1 MPIHRVVRFW
11 WAATAVMISL
21 LLVGCGGGDE
31 ATLPSAP
38 SVQVDSTA
46 DTSVRDGVVTLR
58 EALLLAT
65 GGLPA
70 QGLDVNEAD
79 NVSGVPGAGSDDVI
93 TFDHAIFPPT
103 EPSIIALAS
112 TLPALSSGGDTID
125 AAGAGVMVGG
135 GSRAFDCLVITSA
148 RNTVSGLQ
156 VRECKIGVLLGA
168 GATENTIGG
177 PSEGQGNVLAANET
191 GLRIDQGAGGNFV
204 EGNRVGAD
212 RPGATAADG
221 NEIGVFVGGRE
232 NFIDARNVI
241 SGNERVGMTV
251 AGRGNMVLG
260 NYIGTDPS
268 GLVAVPNGIEG
279 IWVAGQGNT
288 VGGST
293 AFHRNVISGNGLF
306 GINVSG
312 PGATGNVV
320 KGNYIGVDVTG
331 QKGLGNRNG
340 VGVSFGAQDNVIGGV
355 EPGEGNFISG
365 NSVGVLVR
373 DAGTTGN
380 VFQGNRIGMGIEG
393 GQLLPNGIGISIL
406 GGAQGNAIGGT
417 AEGEANFITD
427 NAIGVLIGGESTTG
441 HTIRGNSIHSNSG
454 AGIEIRD
461 GAQRNAIGGTAEGE
475 ANSITENAIGV
486 VIDGD
491 STTGHAIRGNSIHSN
506 SGPGIEIRDG
516 GNGGLPPPVISRI
529 DPVAGTACAGCT
541 VDIYSDDA
549 DEGQIYEGSALA
561 GPDGAFEAD
570 IEPDGPNV
578 TATAT
583 DPNGSTSPFSRPLAV
598 PP

>member
-1 MPIHRVVRFW
+1 MPIHRVGRFW
-11 WAATAVMISL
+11 WAATAAVISL

-31 ATLPSAP
+31 AAPPSGP

-46 DTSVRDGVVTLR
+46 DTAARDGVVTLR

-65 GGLPA
+65 GGLPV

-79 NVSGVPGAGSDDVI
+79 NVSGVPGAGSEDVI
-93 TFDHAIFPPT
+93 TFDRAIFPPS
-103 EPSIIALAS
+103 EPATIALAS
-112 TLPALSSGGDTID
+112 TLPALSIGGDTID
-125 AAGAGVMVGG
+125 AAGAGVIVSG

-177 PSEGQGNVLAANET
+177 PSEGQGNVLATNET
-191 GLRIDQGAGGNFV
+191 GLRIDQEASGNFV

-212 RPGATAADG
+212 RPGGTADA

-232 NFIDARNVI
+232 NLIGGRNVV
-241 SGNERVGMTV
+241 SGNERVGVTV
-251 AGRGNMVLG
+251 AGSGNVVSG
-260 NYIGTDPS
+260 NYVGTDPS
-268 GLVAVPNGIEG
+268 GSVAVPNGIEG

-288 VGGST
+288 VGGDT
-293 AFHRNVISGNGLF
+293 ADDRNVISGNGLF

-312 PGATGNVV
+312 SGATRNVV
-320 KGNYIGVDVTG
+320 KGNYIGMDVTG
-331 QKGLGNRNG
+331 QKELGNRNG
-340 VGVSFGAQDNVIGGV
+340 VGVSFGAQNNVIGGV

-365 NSVGVLVR
+365 NGVGVLVR

-380 VFQGNRIGMGIEG
+380 TFQGNRIGMGIEG
-393 GQLLPNGIGISIL
+393 GQLLPNGTGISIL

-454 AGIEIRD
+454 
-461 GAQRNAIGGTAEGE
+461 
-475 ANSITENAIGV
+475 
-486 VIDGD
+486 
-491 STTGHAIRGNSIHSN
+491 
-506 SGPGIEIRDG
+506 PGIEIRDG

-541 VDIYSDDA
+541 IDIYSDSA
-549 DEGQIYEGSALA
+549 DEGQTYEGSTVA

-570 IEPDGPNV
+570 VEPHGPYV

-583 DPNGSTSPFSRPLAV
+583 DAGGSTSPFSQPFAV